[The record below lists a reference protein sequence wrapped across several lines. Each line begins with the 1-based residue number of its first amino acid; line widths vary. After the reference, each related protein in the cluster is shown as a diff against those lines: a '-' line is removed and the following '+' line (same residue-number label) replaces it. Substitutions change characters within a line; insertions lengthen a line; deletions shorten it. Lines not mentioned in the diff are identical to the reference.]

1 MRTARMIGVR
11 LPATAFRAG
20 LLLALLLSG
29 LHLYAASQS
38 KGNEQLAESGAPKV
52 TVTLV
57 RWPYT

>member
-1 MRTARMIGVR
+1 MIGVR